1 MSEVWSEIWRS
12 LVLILFGM
20 LVLRVS
26 GRKSISQMTVPTT
39 IAMISIGTIIVQP
52 IADENIILTMVAAVV
67 FIIVLIL
74 VEFMQVRWNMLEKL
88 IKGPAMIVIENGEY
102 EVQNMKKLRLT
113 VDALEM
119 KLRQQG
125 ISKLSDVKTATIEP
139 NGQLGYELQDYAKPV
154 TLLQLEQLLSRYFNG
169 SGIQDE
175 VQDAYKPAS
184 ETNFSMRS
192 KWEKSMFKISICNKI
207 ESIKNKLIVTGC

>member
-1 MSEVWSEIWRS
+1 
-12 LVLILFGM
+12 
-20 LVLRVS
+20 
-26 GRKSISQMTVPTT
+26 
-39 IAMISIGTIIVQP
+39 
-52 IADENIILTMVAAVV
+52 
-67 FIIVLIL
+67 
-74 VEFMQVRWNMLEKL
+74 
-88 IKGPAMIVIENGEY
+88 
-102 EVQNMKKLRLT
+102 MKKLRLT

-175 VQDAYKPAS
+175 VQEPAS
-184 ETNFSMRS
+184 ETNFFDEIKMG
-192 KWEKSMFKISICNKI
+192 EKHVQNKH
-207 ESIKNKLIVTGC
+207 LQ